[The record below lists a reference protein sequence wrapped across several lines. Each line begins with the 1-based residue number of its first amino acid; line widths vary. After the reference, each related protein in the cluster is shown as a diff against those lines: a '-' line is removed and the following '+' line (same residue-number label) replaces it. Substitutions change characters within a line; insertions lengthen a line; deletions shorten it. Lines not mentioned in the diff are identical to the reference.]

1 MKDLEKSDYSGEDIE
16 TESSVTSSSSDQ
28 AGELSPTS
36 TFTEPEE
43 EPEERPAQKKKK
55 RRRKRMLTGV
65 SRQRRA
71 ANERERKRIQGVN
84 RAFVD
89 LKNTLPVSHMDISK
103 IDILRVAAQ
112 WIDHLTEILHQDD
125 IARSSDGLIHENL
138 YDEHEL
144 YKLLDNSQFSND
156 DDDLLEDFLHMDV
169 DVWQNWQPSSG
180 TGVCVHTEEPYLK
193 NLLYDSTISS
203 TDYLSSPLVDLA
215 NHL

>member
-16 TESSVTSSSSDQ
+16 TESSVTSSSSEQ
-28 AGELSPTS
+28 ASELSPPS
-36 TFTEPEE
+36 MFTEPEE
-43 EPEERPAQKKKK
+43 ETEERPAQKKKK

-125 IARSSDGLIHENL
+125 IARSSDGLMHGNL

-144 YKLLDNSQFSND
+144 YKLLDNSQFSSE
-156 DDDLLEDFLHMDV
+156 DDDLLEDFLHMD
-169 DVWQNWQPSSG
+169 G
-180 TGVCVHTEEPYLK
+180 EFLK
-193 NLLYDSTISS
+193 S
-203 TDYLSSPLVDLA
+203 
-215 NHL
+215 

>member
-1 MKDLEKSDYSGEDIE
+1 MKDLEKSYYSGEDNE
-16 TESSVTSSSSDQ
+16 TESTVTSSSSDQ
-28 AGELSPTS
+28 TSEMSSPPN
-36 TFTEPEE
+36 FTEPEE
-43 EPEERPAQKKKK
+43 ESEESGSRPAAQKKRK

-103 IDILRVAAQ
+103 IDILRVASQ

-125 IARSSDGLIHENL
+125 ITRSEGNIHDTTNL

-144 YKLLDNSQFSND
+144 YKLLDNSQFPSE
-156 DDDLLEDFLHMDV
+156 DDDLLEDFLHMDGKLLNRGAIK
-169 DVWQNWQPSSG
+169 WH
-180 TGVCVHTEEPYLK
+180 HTAIVVGM
-193 NLLYDSTISS
+193 D
-203 TDYLSSPLVDLA
+203 
-215 NHL
+215 

>member
-1 MKDLEKSDYSGEDIE
+1 MKDLEKSDYSGEEAE

-28 AGELSPTS
+28 ASELSPPS
-36 TFTEPEE
+36 SNFTEPEE
-43 EPEERPAQKKKK
+43 DAEERPSQKKRK

-125 IARSSDGLIHENL
+125 LARSSETMLHDTTNL
-138 YDEHEL
+138 YDDNEL
-144 YKLLDNSQFSND
+144 YRLLDNSQFPND
-156 DDDLLEDFLHMDV
+156 DDDLLEDFLHMDGKV
-169 DVWQNWQPSSG
+169 FNS
-180 TGVCVHTEEPYLK
+180 
-193 NLLYDSTISS
+193 STII
-203 TDYLSSPLVDLA
+203 TTW
-215 NHL
+215 HHIERF

>member
-1 MKDLEKSDYSGEDIE
+1 MKDLEKSDYSGEDNE
-16 TESSVTSSSSDQ
+16 TESTVTSSSSDQ
-28 AGELSPTS
+28 TSELSPPS
-36 TFTEPEE
+36 NFTEPEE
-43 EPEERPAQKKKK
+43 EAEESSTRPTQKKRK

-125 IARSSDGLIHENL
+125 LARTEGTDLIQDTTKL

-144 YKLLDNSQFSND
+144 YKLLDSSQFPCE
-156 DDDLLEDFLHMDV
+156 DDDLLEDFLHMD
-169 DVWQNWQPSSG
+169 G
-180 TGVCVHTEEPYLK
+180 EL
-193 NLLYDSTISS
+193 
-203 TDYLSSPLVDLA
+203 
-215 NHL
+215 